1 MGGLTEI
8 WDSNFTNI
16 VTHIG
21 VIEVSSGENLKVT
34 GSRFTKIMG
43 VQRSSI
49 MFLIQ
54 NEELKEDFI
63 QISKQKSSTCLSK
76 MNG

>member
-54 NEELKEDFI
+54 NKNGMVHFHNTTFTD
-63 QISKQKSSTCLSK
+63 CLAETS
-76 MNG
+76 